1 MDWPVLLVVNFFGL
15 ALGLV
20 AFGILIFSNKTHL
33 HANRLLAT
41 CILGLTILMAA
52 SILRISGYLLYFPH
66 LFRVASP
73 VFYLVMPAA
82 YLYVRAVVCDETKFK
97 KADALNLIPAVL
109 HLFELVPYYFK
120 SSAEKAQQLQELIA
134 NSEKFLQLNEG
145 LLPPYFHNI
154 LRSLLGIFYLILMIK
169 LLWKEADIQNGEY
182 HLADSIAF
190 SWLKTFTFFMGL
202 IIVPAAIILLSP
214 LPAGFNRYYI
224 ISLSISL
231 TFAVTV
237 IYLYFRPEILYGIP
251 RTDHVQLNYN
261 GISPKTSN
269 EEQEVA
275 TDQIEEEAL
284 MDEVKSKEVAP
295 PKSRTASHSALKYL
309 DPYKPILENYL
320 ESASPFL
327 KHGYSLRDLSKATKI
342 APHHLSALLNKVY
355 GKRFND
361 FINQYRLDYIR
372 KNAGKP
378 EWQQL
383 TLEGIAWQAGFQ
395 SRTTFFHAI
404 KRSTGLSPSE
414 FMKQVRDEAD

>member
-1 MDWPVLLVVNFFGL
+1 MNWPVLLVINFFGL

-20 AFGILIFSNKTHL
+20 AFGILIFSNKTHR
-33 HANRLLAT
+33 HANLLLAG
-41 CILGLTILMAA
+41 CILSLSILMAA
-52 SILRISGYLLYFPH
+52 NISRITGYVLYYPH
-66 LFRVASP
+66 LFRIASP
-73 VFYLVMPAA
+73 IFYLVMPGA
-82 YLYVRAVVCDETKFK
+82 YLYVRAVICDETKFK
-97 KADALNLIPAVL
+97 KWDVINLLPAFL
-109 HLFELVPYYFK
+109 HFLELIPYYFK
-120 SSAEKAQQLQELIA
+120 SAAEKAQQLRDLMA

-145 LLPPYFHNI
+145 LMPPYFHNF
-154 LRSLLGIFYLILMIK
+154 LRSILGIVYLVLMIR
-169 LLWKEADIQNGEY
+169 LLSKERSVKQGEY
-182 HLADSIAF
+182 NLGDSVAF

-202 IIVPAAIILLSP
+202 IIVPAVIVLLLP
-214 LPAGFNRYYI
+214 LPSSVNRYHI
-224 ISLSISL
+224 ISFGISL

-251 RTDHVQLNYN
+251 RAQHAHVHFDDINSNN
-261 GISPKTSN
+261 GSDDREVVFDEIDRNTSLDRKLK
-269 EEQEVA
+269 QA
-275 TDQIEEEAL
+275 
-284 MDEVKSKEVAP
+284 
-295 PKSRTASHSALKYL
+295 RTPTRTSSHSALKYL
-309 DPYKPILENYL
+309 EPYKPILEDYL

-327 KHGYSLRDLSKATKI
+327 KHGYSLQDLAKDTGI

-378 EWQQL
+378 EWKQL

-414 FMKQVRDEAD
+414 FMKQVRNEAD